1 MKKIFTILIAAF
13 ILVSATAL
21 ASCNGDKPVTTTA
34 ANVTTTSPAATTTH
48 GIGTLTIED
57 IEIKEGSSKKINAV
71 FSSASYESEITYTF
85 DGEDIRIEDGKV
97 TALVGDKTVT
107 VTATTAYHTTTFTV
121 KTFIDRGTLSIA
133 DVYAWIDYPSPSV
146 NPIFSDKNF
155 IETLAYE
162 YDSANLSI
170 DAQSGVVTPL
180 KEGTHFVKAYSDHFS
195 VTFSVVI
202 GKVDK
207 NSDKFSA
214 KDFADAAA
222 DRKAQWELRGADG
235 RTVVFIGDDM
245 FDPKYFT
252 NFSTTVFK
260 DSDALCLGIE
270 NTTTY
275 DWEEWVDGGWLS
287 ECAPKSLAIHIGGE
301 NLVAH
306 SESADEIA
314 FSLIR
319 LASLIREKMPS
330 TEVFLLGITPRN
342 LETEKSA
349 ALISANNTVKKWCAD
364 QSGITFVDSSTKL
377 DKTMLKDDEHLKIA
391 YYTVFKE
398 LLSGAGFYINDIDKT
413 LIRDME
419 ELSFSTN
426 QEIGSGTGRKIVMYR
441 DDYLFR
447 NYVLEGKLDITATN
461 GNPHIQFGILD
472 NGNDRILLWDNEK
485 NGNFKLCIPY
495 TTTGIPAE
503 DIYTLKEG
511 ETLTLSFKIVC
522 TDNDLYFYLNGEL
535 KLVYTNLADNGN
547 PLTLGSTATSCRFYD
562 MKASTL
568 EYDKEEYNAVINEM
582 SDVIDTYE
590 QYTEYKKIRV

>member
-1 MKKIFTILIAAF
+1 MKKVFTILIAAF
-13 ILVSATAL
+13 ILVSAIVL

-34 ANVTTTSPAATTTH
+34 ANITTTTPATSTAP

-71 FSSASYESEITYTF
+71 FSSAAYESEITYTF

-180 KEGTHFVKAYSDHFS
+180 KEGTHSVKAYSDHFS

-222 DRKAQWELRGADG
+222 DRKAQWELRGTDG
-235 RTVVFIGDDM
+235 RTVIFIGDDI
-245 FDPKYFT
+245 FDPQYFT

-287 ECAPKSLAIHIGGE
+287 ECAPKSLAIHLGGE

-306 SESADEIA
+306 GESADEIA

-568 EYDKEEYNAVINEM
+568 EHDKEEYDAVINEM
-582 SDVIDTYE
+582 SDVIETYE